1 MADDRD
7 TPADALQAQQEDQ
20 RLGRCMGQLDEEPR
34 RAVMLAYHEG
44 LTHEQLAARLQRPL
58 GTVKT
63 WVRRSLLQL
72 KSCLEAD

>member
-1 MADDRD
+1 
-7 TPADALQAQQEDQ
+7 
-20 RLGRCMGQLDEEPR
+20 
-34 RAVMLAYHEG
+34 MLAYHEG

-72 KSCLEAD
+72 KSCLEAR